1 MRTAISFPKVY
12 LHLGKVDFRKQAH
25 GLALLVQHE
34 LNLSPLEHALFV
46 FVSKDRRRMKVLYWD
61 ESGFALW
68 SKILEKDRF
77 PVPKKDNQTMVIDA
91 QTMDLIL
98 RGYDVLKTKPHK
110 KIQLE
115 RYS

>member
-1 MRTAISFPKVY
+1 MRSARSFPKVY

-25 GLALLVQHE
+25 GLALLVQQE
-34 LNLSPLEHALFV
+34 LRMSPMENALFV
-46 FVSKDRRRMKVLYWD
+46 FVSKDRRRMRILYWD

-68 SKILEKDRF
+68 YKLLEKERF
-77 PVPKKDNQTMVIDA
+77 PVPKRADQTLEIDA

-98 RGYDVLKTKPHK
+98 RGYDVLRSKPHE
-110 KIQLE
+110 KIHYE